1 MVGFAFNRW
10 VLQIPAVVEM
20 TRAEVVNWVGP
31 ILVAILTDPTLGRHG
46 V

>member
-10 VLQIPAVVEM
+10 VLKIPAVVQM
-20 TRAEVVNWVGP
+20 TRAEVVKWVGP
-31 ILVAILTDPTLGRHG
+31 VLVAMLTDPTIGRDE